1 MGIITISRGSYS
13 RGTKIAAKLAEKLG
27 YECISREIL
36 LEASKDFNVPQVK
49 LTHAIED
56 APSFLDR
63 FKHGKKKYVTF
74 IKKSFL
80 EHIQRDNV
88 LYHGLAGHYFT
99 QGLPNVLKIRI
110 HANLEYRI
118 NVIMKRENV
127 PAVQAAQMIQ
137 KIDAERS
144 RWSTY
149 LYGIDTESPEL
160 YDIILRI
167 DCIGV
172 DEAVE
177 ALCEIAT
184 RPCFQSTPESMSNI
198 KDMFLAESAY
208 SAIINNFPEANVK
221 CRDGIVMVSLES
233 SLSAEEKVSKK
244 IQKLVK
250 NIDGIK
256 EVRTFVIPFDV

>member
-13 RGTKIAAKLAEKLG
+13 RGAKIAELLAEKLG

-36 LEASKDFNVPQVK
+36 LEASNDFNVPQIK
-49 LTHAIED
+49 LTHAIEN

-63 FKHGKKKYVTF
+63 FKHGKKKYVAF
-74 IKKSFL
+74 IRKAFL
-80 EHIQRDNV
+80 DHIQKDNV
-88 LYHGLAGHYFT
+88 IYHGLAGHYFT

-110 HANLEYRI
+110 HANPEYRI
-118 NVIMKRENV
+118 NVIMKRENISEE
-127 PAVQAAQMIQ
+127 QAAQMIQ

-144 RWSTY
+144 RWSNY
-149 LYGIDTESPEL
+149 LYGIDTVSPEL

-172 DEAVE
+172 EEAVE
-177 ALCEIAT
+177 ALYGIAR
-184 RPCFQSTPESMSNI
+184 RPCFQSTTKSINNI
-198 KDMFLAESAY
+198 KDMFLAASAY

-221 CRDGIVMVSLES
+221 CKDGVVMVSLES
-233 SLSAEEKVSKK
+233 SLAAEDRVSKK

-256 EVRTFVIPFDV
+256 EVRTFIIPFEV